1 MARDP
6 DEVIALPG
14 DVQADGRAGEGPWC
28 GVLRPWV
35 DARFEPSAGAMA
47 LNRLNAIACKR
58 GLVNAAGRPI
68 RFVEPMAGD
77 ERSAAAYELQIWQ
90 TGQVP
95 TRTVGR
101 GALHD
106 LYNALAWMAYP
117 AVKARLNALQAD
129 RLSAAGPAAGSTSG
143 RGRLRDRIT
152 LFDENGALFVTD
164 DPDLAAALRS
174 FDWQTLFVRER
185 RAFEQQ
191 RVRVCLLGH
200 ALFEKLHTPYKSI
213 CAHAWGVT
221 LPAQTPL
228 DDIDRWVATRLDA
241 QALESLSPLP
251 LLGVPGWWRG
261 NEDPAFYNDESV
273 FRQGRGR

>member
-1 MARDP
+1 MVP
-6 DEVIALPG
+6 GPEEVSALPG
-14 DVQADGRAGEGPWC
+14 GVGANAQAGEGPWR

-35 DARFEPSAGAMA
+35 DAWSEPEADATA
-47 LNRLNAIACKR
+47 LARLNAVASAR

-77 ERSAAAYELQIWQ
+77 ERGAVAYELRIWQ
-90 TGQVP
+90 TGEVP

-106 LYNALAWMAYP
+106 RYNALAWIAYP
-117 AVKARLNALQAD
+117 ALKARLNALQAD
-129 RLSAAGPAAGSTSG
+129 RLCVAGSSGG

-152 LFDENGALFVTD
+152 LFDESGALFVTD

-185 RAFEQQ
+185 RAFEQH

-200 ALFEKLHTPYKSI
+200 ALFEKLHAPYKSM
-213 CAHAWGVT
+213 CAHACVVMR
-221 LPAQTPL
+221 PAQTPL
-228 DDIDRWVATRLDA
+228 DDIDRWVATHLDER
-241 QALESLSPLP
+241 ALDSLSPLP

-273 FRQGRGR
+273 FRQGRGQ